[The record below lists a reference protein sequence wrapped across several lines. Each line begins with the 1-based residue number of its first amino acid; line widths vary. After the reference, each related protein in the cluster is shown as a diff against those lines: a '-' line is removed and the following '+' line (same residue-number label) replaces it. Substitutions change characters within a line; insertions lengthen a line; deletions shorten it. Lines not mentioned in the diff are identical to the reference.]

1 MTLIS
6 LIGRR
11 PEHNSSKGFTLI
23 EVTIVLA
30 LIMIL
35 IGIASPSLKRV
46 TETSKLK
53 STARMIRSLLA
64 YAKDVAITEG
74 TDYLVVFD
82 LDNQMFWLADRS
94 ALDQG
99 DLSLSLAGALT
110 LATTTAQSPS
120 STSTTAGS
128 TESST
133 SESISRT
140 SMILGVPQ
148 RPHENVVILAVET
161 NHETGRQVITGG
173 MDYIPFSMLG
183 TSENSAVYLASV
195 TGRYMAV
202 RVKRS
207 GIIGVE
213 QISEEELQ
221 QMGVDTSMISGMG
234 SER

>member
-6 LIGRR
+6 PIGRR
-11 PEHNSSKGFTLI
+11 PEHNNSKGFTLI

-110 LATTTAQSPS
+110 MTTNTTQGS
-120 STSTTAGS
+120 STTSTTGS

-148 RPHENVVILAVET
+148 RPHENVVMLAMET

-183 TSENSAVYLASV
+183 TSENSAVYLASA

-202 RVKRS
+202 KVKRS

-221 QMGVDTSMISGMG
+221 QMGEDTSMISGMG

>member
-110 LATTTAQSPS
+110 LTSTAQSTS

-133 SESISRT
+133 PESISRT

-148 RPHENVVILAVET
+148 RPHENVVMLAMET

-183 TSENSAVYLASV
+183 TSENSAIYLASV

-202 RVKRS
+202 KVKRS

>member
-6 LIGRR
+6 PIGRR
-11 PEHNSSKGFTLI
+11 PEHNNSKGFTLI

-110 LATTTAQSPS
+110 MTTNTTQGS
-120 STSTTAGS
+120 STTSTTGS

-148 RPHENVVILAVET
+148 RPHENVVMLAMET

-183 TSENSAVYLASV
+183 TSENSAVYLASA

-202 RVKRS
+202 KVKRS

>member
-64 YAKDVAITEG
+64 YTKDVAITEG

-110 LATTTAQSPS
+110 LATTTAQSTS

-128 TESST
+128 TGSST

-148 RPHENVVILAVET
+148 RPHENVVMLAMET
-161 NHETGRQVITGG
+161 NHETGRQVITTG

-183 TSENSAVYLASV
+183 TSENSAIYLASV

-202 RVKRS
+202 KVKRS
-207 GIIGVE
+207 GIIEVE

-221 QMGVDTSMISGMG
+221 QMGVDTSMISGVG
-234 SER
+234 AGR

>member
-1 MTLIS
+1 
-6 LIGRR
+6 
-11 PEHNSSKGFTLI
+11 
-23 EVTIVLA
+23 VTIVLA

-110 LATTTAQSPS
+110 MTTNTTQGS
-120 STSTTAGS
+120 STTSTTGS

-148 RPHENVVILAVET
+148 RPHENVVMLAMET

-183 TSENSAVYLASV
+183 TSENSAVYLASA

-202 RVKRS
+202 KVKRS